1 MGNVKRI
8 DHVAIA
14 VRDLDASR
22 QTFEEMYGA
31 EYLGETVNEDGQYRL
46 AYFRLGESMIT
57 MLQGTT
63 PESFVSKHVEQRGE
77 GIQHVGIEVDDLEA
91 FLTRLEAGGARVS
104 NRKTIEGVRSE
115 ALVSPR
121 SAFGIILQPIQWLG
135 ELQEAPPDAR
145 LLRAGGL

>member
-1 MGNVKRI
+1 MAGVKRI

-22 QTFEEMYGA
+22 QTFEDLYGA
-31 EYLGETVNEDGQYRL
+31 EFLGETVNDEGQYRL
-46 AYFRLGESMIT
+46 AYFRLGDSMVT

-63 PESFVSKHVEQRGE
+63 PESFVAKHVEQRGE

-91 FLTRLEAGGARVS
+91 FLARLEAGGARVS
-104 NRKTIEGVRSE
+104 NRKTVEGIRTE

-121 SAFGIILQPIQWLG
+121 SAFGIILQPIEWLG
-135 ELQEAPPDAR
+135 DLKDAPPDVR

>member
-1 MGNVKRI
+1 MGNIKRI

-22 QTFEEMYGA
+22 RAFAELYGA
-31 EYLGETVNEDGQYRL
+31 EYLGETVNEEGQYRL

-77 GIQHVGIEVDDLEA
+77 GIQHVGLEVVDLES
-91 FLTRLEAGGARVS
+91 FLARLEAGGARVS
-104 NRKTIEGVRSE
+104 NRKSIEGIRSE

-121 SAFGIILQPIQWLG
+121 SAFGIILQPIEWLG
-135 ELQEAPPDAR
+135 ELKDAAPDVR
-145 LLRAGGL
+145 LLKAGGL